1 MKSNKQRRREI
12 REARAKRKLRQ
23 AASANWPACQMP
35 PPGSLAVY
43 RPSLATYNSY
53 DEPLFVQRGW
63 YQDLPFTCR
72 DCGAEQIW
80 TAAQQRWWYEVCK
93 GQVFSTAVR
102 CRACRL
108 NKRIRDGRERPD
120 ADRAITQTRA

>member
-1 MKSNKQRRREI
+1 MKSNKQRRWEI

-23 AASANWPACQMP
+23 AVSANWPACQTP
-35 PPGSLAVY
+35 PPGSLAVC
-43 RPSLATYNSY
+43 RPNLATYNSY

-108 NKRIRDGRERPD
+108 NKRIRDGRERP
-120 ADRAITQTRA
+120 TPTGP